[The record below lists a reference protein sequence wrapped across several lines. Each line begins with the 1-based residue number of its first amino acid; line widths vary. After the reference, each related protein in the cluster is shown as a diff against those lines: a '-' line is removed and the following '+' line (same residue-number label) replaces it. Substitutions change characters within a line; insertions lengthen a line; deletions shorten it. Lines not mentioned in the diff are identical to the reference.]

1 MVSVVDKKSRVPIYQ
16 KLRDKLAEKI
26 KSGDINAGDRL
37 PSERAL
43 AEETGSARMT
53 VREALLMLEGEGLIS
68 RRKNRGWYVDP
79 KRIRYDPTNH
89 INIFKMIENYGGEP
103 SDISF
108 GWQETKASLFTARM
122 MECEQD
128 TALLSHST
136 VVSWNERKIVYD
148 ENYLL
153 KSYFP
158 DFPASEFKSPITDFL
173 TERFNVITT
182 QVGFRAR
189 PTPLYGVV
197 STGLDVT
204 PGTPGIYLTRIKAC
218 EDKIMQIDRD
228 YWISGTLE
236 IVIGQFPQQEILAQ
250 DGLD

>member
-1 MVSVVDKKSRVPIYQ
+1 MDLNSNSRVPIYQ
-16 KLRDKLAEKI
+16 KLRDKLAREI
-26 KSGDINAGDRL
+26 KSGERKAGERL

-43 AEETGSARMT
+43 AEEMGSARMT
-53 VREALLMLEGEGLIS
+53 VREALLMLEGEGLIN

-89 INIFKMIENYGGEP
+89 VNIFKLIENLGGKP

-108 GWQETKASLFTARM
+108 GWQETRASFSSARM
-122 MECEQD
+122 MGCEPG
-128 TALLSHST
+128 TELLFHRFI
-136 VVSWNERKIVYD
+136 VVWNDRKIVYE
-148 ENYLL
+148 ENFLL

-158 DFPASEFKSPITDFL
+158 EFSASEFKAPITDFL
-173 TERFNVITT
+173 AARFGVRTT

-197 STGLDVT
+197 SEGLEVT

-228 YWISGTLE
+228 FWISGALE
-236 IVIGQFPQQEILAQ
+236 IVVGQFPQLSILGR
-250 DGLD
+250 DDLD